1 MPELNPIDR
10 VRAIGRIDLA
20 PSHRQPP
27 APLVL
32 FAAAA
37 SVVGSIFAD
46 AILVKLGTSLFP
58 STKGFAH
65 FRLSDYGVLTVV
77 GVVVASAAWPV
88 VTRITSTPRW
98 LFLRLAALVTL
109 VLWLPDVWLLAKGE
123 PAKAV
128 AVLMVMHLAIALVT
142 YNLLVHL
149 APVGQE
155 GATAAPPGPGVPA
168 TADVEAAPA
177 SPLEA
182 QPGQGA
188 PLPVASPPAD
198 RSVWIAMAWGVG
210 LEFVLGL
217 AGLLFV
223 PFGRPDE
230 WLPSKGEAIYAAHAA
245 LGGVLGVGSLVLL
258 VRAARAGRLARIGA
272 VIGLVGMALGVLGGV
287 LASYHA
293 ARLGGMALMLVG
305 VVVAGFG
312 YLTPIIG

>member
-58 STKGFAH
+58 STKGFAD

-198 RSVWIAMAWGVG
+198 RSVWIAMAWASVWSSSSASPACCSSPSAAPTSGCRPRVRRSTPRTWRS
-210 LEFVLGL
+210 
-217 AGLLFV
+217 AGYSGWGAWCCWC
-223 PFGRPDE
+223 GRHAPD
-230 WLPSKGEAIYAAHAA
+230 A
-245 LGGVLGVGSLVLL
+245 LL
-258 VRAARAGRLARIGA
+258 VSGR
-272 VIGLVGMALGVLGGV
+272 
-287 LASYHA
+287 
-293 ARLGGMALMLVG
+293 
-305 VVVAGFG
+305 
-312 YLTPIIG
+312 